1 MPLLTHRITSKHIP
15 KTYATE
21 RSLTGANMPSPLDSH
36 LIPLSC
42 EAGLQFHSKFAH
54 KANAVEI
61 VTMMLQDGT
70 WKVTERRRCV
80 VFNCVE

>member
-1 MPLLTHRITSKHIP
+1 MMGDRAGVIFASGTN
-15 KTYATE
+15 E
-21 RSLTGANMPSPLDSH
+21 RSKRRRLA
-36 LIPLSC
+36 PLSC